1 MERYTASA
9 IERVSV
15 AFDSDDAD
23 VDRDEQ
29 SDEYEPCA
37 TIEIE
42 HESEV
47 IDHIDVGPD
56 GAMVLHDIIET
67 PEFELDLTERT
78 TAAPEP

>member
-9 IERVSV
+9 IERVSI

-29 SDEYEPCA
+29 SDEYQPCA

-42 HESEV
+42 HE
-47 IDHIDVGPD
+47 G
-56 GAMVLHDIIET
+56 
-67 PEFELDLTERT
+67 
-78 TAAPEP
+78 